1 MRSEPATSSTTTSP
15 ATAAPDSPTG
25 RRPGWIRKLLAEAW
39 RHPRIV
45 VVTMV
50 VTLIAVG
57 ADALMP
63 LLAKGAMD
71 RATGVVDDHLAL
83 STFVIGLVVAA
94 FVRYACHF
102 GRRLFA
108 GRLAVDVQNA
118 LRLRLLDTLLH
129 LDGRSQHRIRTGQV
143 VSRSISDV
151 QVVQGLLAMTPLSLG
166 ALVQLVVAL
175 GIMAYLSPLLTVV
188 ALAIAPLIAVEVFRT
203 RRRLFA
209 ATWSAQQAAA
219 DVAQHVE
226 ETVTGVRV
234 VKGFGQED
242 RAVDTL
248 VDRCRTLF
256 SRRMRSAS
264 INSRFSPTLSAI
276 PQLGMVGV
284 IVLGGHLTMTGA
296 ITVGTFLAF
305 TTYVTTMTGIARL
318 LTNLVVNAQLAR
330 AAVERVYDVIDHPRD
345 PGFAAT
351 GRLPVGTPL
360 GVELRDVSFT
370 HHTHDA
376 DDPPAVLR
384 RIDLRVEPGECVA
397 IVGPPGS
404 GKSTI
409 ADLVSRFERP
419 DAGTIALVSAGSRHP
434 IEDLA
439 PEALHGALAVVFDEP
454 FLFSDTITAN
464 IAMGAG
470 IDPDALDPDAR
481 AVLDAKVATAAAA
494 ADAAE
499 FIEALP
505 QGYDT
510 VVGERGLTLSGGQRQ
525 RIALARALFADPH
538 ILVLDDATSAV
549 DASTESRILGRLR
562 AERRTMLVL
571 AHRRSTLIL
580 ADRVAVLDDGRI
592 TAVGTVAELE
602 ASSPR
607 FRELMSAAA
616 PEPDAEL
623 PPSPDLTD
631 ERIESLWPA
640 TTLTADD
647 AASAPVS
654 RPASPRPGTRG
665 GGMGSALGS
674 MPATPELRKQVDMLP
689 PAVEDPRVD
698 VAEVRRENPVF
709 TLRGLLRPVAW
720 LLAVALV
727 AIGIDTL
734 SNLAFP
740 GIARAVIDASGR
752 DDAVTL
758 WGAAAAGLAL
768 VAVGWVAGAVLTV
781 TSSRAGERVLF
792 GLRIRSY
799 AHIQRL
805 GLDYYERELSG
816 RIMTRMTTD
825 IDALSSFLQTGLT
838 SAVIA
843 VLTLVGV
850 MAALLVTGPSL
861 GLLVLPVFPFLIAA
875 TVVFRRVASR
885 AYTRARELI
894 STVNADF
901 QENIAGIKTTQSYL
915 RTAAAQR
922 RFAQR
927 SAAWVAARMVS
938 QRAIASY
945 FPLIMLMSDLATA
958 VALGVG
964 AGLVADGS
972 LSTGT
977 LVAFVLYLTMLF
989 GPVQQLSQIF
999 DGYQQAAVGLRRI
1012 GNLLRTRSSL
1022 RQNPDARHAPPEGF
1036 AGEVDFDR
1044 VGFRYD
1050 GAESDALHDVDLHIP
1065 PGTSLALVGR
1075 TGAGKSTIV
1084 KLLAR
1089 FYDPTSGRVL
1099 VDGTDIGD
1107 IVLSDYRR
1115 RLGLVPQEPHLFTG
1129 TVAENIAYGRPDA
1142 DRATIARAAAA
1153 VGALPMIEALP
1164 GRMNHPVGER
1174 GQGLS
1179 SGQRQLIAL
1188 ARAELVDPDILLL
1201 DEATATLDQATEA
1214 QVLAAGRA
1222 MTRRRT
1228 SVIVAHRLAT
1238 AARADRIAV
1247 VDCGRI
1253 VERGTHEELL
1263 ALDELYRGFW
1273 EAGVAPDEE
1282 PDAGVRENAVP
1293 QPGATESTTPT
1304 ARSGTSTRPLV
1315 DTDPHAGH

>member
-1 MRSEPATSSTTTSP
+1 MRSEPTTP
-15 ATAAPDSPTG
+15 DAAAPDTTVTSS
-25 RRPGWIRKLLAEAW
+25 PGWIRKLLGEAW
-39 RHPRIV
+39 RYRRIA
-45 VVTMV
+45 V
-50 VTLIAVG
+50 VTLTVTMLGVA
-57 ADALMP
+57 ADAVLP

-71 RATGVVDDHLAL
+71 RATGVVDDDLAL
-83 STFVIGLVVAA
+83 STFVTALVVFAV
-94 FVRYACHF
+94 VRYACHL

-108 GRLAVDVQNA
+108 GRLAVNVQNA

-129 LDGRSQHRIRTGQV
+129 LDGRSQHRIRTGQI
-143 VSRSISDV
+143 VSRSISDI
-151 QVVQGLLAMTPLSLG
+151 QVVQGLLAMAPLSLG
-166 ALVQLVVAL
+166 AAVQLVVAL
-175 GIMAYLSPLLTVV
+175 VIMAYLSPLLTVV
-188 ALAIAPLIAVEVFRT
+188 ALVIAPLIALEVFRT

-248 VDRCRTLF
+248 VGRCRTLF
-256 SRRMRSAS
+256 SRRMRAAR
-264 INSRFSPTLSAI
+264 INSRFTPTLAAI

-318 LTNLVVNAQLAR
+318 LTNLIVNAQLAR

-345 PGFAAT
+345 PGEEAT
-351 GRLPVGTPL
+351 GTLPDGPL
-360 GVELRDVSFT
+360 GVELADVSFA

-384 RIDLRVEPGECVA
+384 GIDLRIEPGECVA

-419 DAGTIALVSAGSRHP
+419 DRGTIAIVGPDAEYP
-434 IEDLA
+434 IEDLS
-439 PEALHGALAVVFDEP
+439 PRALHSALAVVFDEP

-470 IDPDALDPDAR
+470 VDTSDLSPAERAALDER
-481 AVLDAKVATAAAA
+481 VAAAAAA

-499 FIEALP
+499 FVEALP

-525 RIALARALFADPH
+525 RIALARALFADPR

-562 AERRTMLVL
+562 EERRTMLVL
-571 AHRRSTLIL
+571 AHRRSTLVL
-580 ADRVAVLDDGRI
+580 ADRVAVLDEGRI
-592 TAVGTVAELE
+592 AAVGTVAELE
-602 ASSPR
+602 ATSPR
-607 FRELMSAAA
+607 FRELMSSVTVDPNADDEIPTP
-616 PEPDAEL
+616 PEPTPED
-623 PPSPDLTD
+623 
-631 ERIESLWPA
+631 IEKLWPTTHLA
-640 TTLTADD
+640 TSD
-647 AASAPVS
+647 AAG
-654 RPASPRPGTRG
+654 PAGSPATPRPGARG

-674 MPATPELRKQVDMLP
+674 MPETPELRQQLDLLP
-689 PAVEDPRVD
+689 PADEQPRVD
-698 VAEVRRENPVF
+698 VAEVRREHPVF
-709 TLRGLLRPVAW
+709 TLRGLLRPVSW
-720 LLAVALV
+720 LLAA
-727 AIGIDTL
+727 
-734 SNLAFP
+734 
-740 GIARAVIDASGR
+740 
-752 DDAVTL
+752 
-758 WGAAAAGLAL
+758 AL
-768 VAVGWVAGAVLTV
+768 VAVGVDTLAGLAFPSIARSVIDAAGHEDAFTLWWAALGGLALVGVGWIAAAALTM
-781 TSSRAGERVLF
+781 TSTRAGERVLF

-838 SAVIA
+838 SAVVA

-850 MAALLVTGPSL
+850 MAALLITGPSL

-875 TVVFRRVASR
+875 TVAFRRVASR

-894 STVNADF
+894 SSVNADF

-915 RTAAAQR
+915 RTDAAQR

-927 SAAWVAARMVS
+927 SAEWVAARMVS
-938 QRAIASY
+938 QRAIATY
-945 FPLIMLMSDLATA
+945 FPLITLMSDLATA

-972 LSTGT
+972 LSAGT

-989 GPVQQLSQIF
+989 GPVQQLSQVF
-999 DGYQQAAVGLRRI
+999 DGYQQASVGLRRI
-1012 GNLLRTRSSL
+1012 GDLLRTRSSL
-1022 RQNPDARHAPPEGF
+1022 RTDPDGVPAPAGGF
-1036 AGEVDFDR
+1036 AGKVDFEG
-1044 VGFRYD
+1044 VGFRYE
-1050 GAESDALHDVDLHIP
+1050 GTRADALSDVDLHIP
-1065 PGTSLALVGR
+1065 AGTSLVLVGR

-1089 FYDPTSGRVL
+1089 FYDPTSGRIL
-1099 VDGTDIGD
+1099 VDGTDIGG

-1129 TVAENIAYGRPDA
+1129 TVADNIAYGRPDA
-1142 DRATIARAAAA
+1142 DHATIARAAAA
-1153 VGALPMIEALP
+1153 VGALPMIAALP
-1164 GRMNHPVGER
+1164 GGMNHPVGER
-1174 GQGLS
+1174 GRGLS

-1214 QVLAAGRA
+1214 KVLAAGRA

-1238 AARADRIAV
+1238 AARADTIAV
-1247 VDCGRI
+1247 VDRGRI
-1253 VERGTHEELL
+1253 VERGTHEQLL
-1263 ALDELYRGFW
+1263 ALDTLYRGFW
-1273 EAGVAPDEE
+1273 EAGVNPDEAPDVEL
-1282 PDAGVRENAVP
+1282 PNPVP
-1293 QPGATESTTPT
+1293 QPGAEASTTPDH
-1304 ARSGTSTRPLV
+1304 GPDNSTRQLV
-1315 DTDPHAGH
+1315 DTDPHAGF